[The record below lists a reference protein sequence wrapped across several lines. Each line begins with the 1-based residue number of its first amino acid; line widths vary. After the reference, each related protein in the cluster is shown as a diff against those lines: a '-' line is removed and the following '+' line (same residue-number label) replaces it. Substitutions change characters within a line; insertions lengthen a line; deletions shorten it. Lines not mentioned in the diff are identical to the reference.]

1 MTEKRVMKLNEF
13 EGAIYYRAS
22 CSCGEPKCDL
32 TIELEKEKDVDMIC
46 LNIYKNLYWS
56 SHWQSDNF
64 FKNMWIRIKG
74 ALKMLFVGYVKV
86 EESFI
91 FQGDEQINAFLDALK
106 EGRDYLNNTP
116 A

>member
-1 MTEKRVMKLNEF
+1 MKVHEF
-13 EGAIYYRAS
+13 DDAIYYRVS
-22 CSCGEPKCDL
+22 CSCGDQDCDL
-32 TIELEKEKDVDMIC
+32 TLELERDKDCDMIS
-46 LNIYKNLYWS
+46 LNMYKKLYWS

-91 FQGDEQINAFLDALK
+91 FEGDEQINAFLDALK
-106 EGRDYLNNTP
+106 EGRDYLKEE
-116 A
+116 